1 MLSAKPNSK
10 TVILKPALTFITCT
24 LLAVTLPAKATTYRV
39 TNAKE
44 LQDAIG
50 KVKAGD
56 VIQLAAGTYK
66 DKFVI
71 KNKSGKADQP
81 IQLTGPAGSSAAVLA
96 NSGGY
101 GLYLDHAN
109 YWIIDGI
116 TINNSGKGII
126 LDTSTNNVLQNLT
139 VHDVDDEG
147 IHFRAFS
154 TDNVLK
160 NSHIYNTGKKQA
172 GFGEG
177 VYIGSANSNWCT
189 YTSCN
194 PDKSDRNKV
203 LTNSIGPNVRAE
215 GIDIKEGSSDG
226 LIQGNTF
233 DGSGISG
240 ENYADS
246 VIDVKGNNYA
256 ITGNTVN
263 NHPTSSDKNLLD
275 GFQIHQAYTGW
286 GKNNKFSSNRF
297 NLNTKGYGINV
308 QSGLIGNIVC
318 DNNSATNTTGGVANV
333 ALVHCQ

>member
-1 MLSAKPNSK
+1 MLSATSSMK
-10 TVILKPALTFITCT
+10 TSTWKSSLFISAALCGIS
-24 LLAVTLPAKATTYRV
+24 LPAMATTYQAS
-39 TNAKE
+39 TAKE
-44 LQDAIG
+44 LQDAIS
-50 KVKAGD
+50 KVKPGD

-71 KNKSGKADQP
+71 KGKNGTAGQP
-81 IQLTGPAGSSAAVLA
+81 IQLTGPAGASAAVLT

-116 TINNSGKGII
+116 TISNSGKGVV
-126 LDTSTNNVLQNLT
+126 LDTSTNNSLQNLT
-139 VHDVDDEG
+139 VHDIDDEG

-154 TDNVLK
+154 TDNILK
-160 NSHIYNTGKKQA
+160 TSHIYNTGKSQP

-194 PDKSDRNKV
+194 PDKSDRNKI
-203 LTNSIGPNVRAE
+203 LTNSIGPNVKAE
-215 GIDIKEGSSDG
+215 GIDIKEGSSNG

-240 ENYADS
+240 QNYADS

-256 ITGNTVN
+256 ITGNTVI
-263 NHPTSSDKNLLD
+263 NHPTSGDKNLLD
-275 GFQIHQAYTGW
+275 GFQVHQAYTGW
-286 GKNNKFSSNRF
+286 GKNNQFSSNRF
-297 NLNTKGYGINV
+297 NLNTSGYGINV
-308 QSGLIGNIVC
+308 QQGLTGNVVC
-318 DNNSATNTTGGVANV
+318 DNNSAINTGSGVTNI
-333 ALVHCQ
+333 ALTHCQ

>member
-1 MLSAKPNSK
+1 MGTQTSS
-10 TVILKPALTFITCT
+10 TCT
-24 LLAVTLPAKATTYRV
+24 CQVEV
-39 TNAKE
+39 GV
-44 LQDAIG
+44 IG
-50 KVKAGD
+50 QVD
-56 VIQLAAGTYK
+56 DSRFI
-66 DKFVI
+66 
-71 KNKSGKADQP
+71 
-81 IQLTGPAGSSAAVLA
+81 
-96 NSGGY
+96 
-101 GLYLDHAN
+101 
-109 YWIIDGI
+109 
-116 TINNSGKGII
+116 SGKGII
-126 LDTSTNNVLQNLT
+126 LDTSSNNVLQNLT

-203 LTNSIGPNVRAE
+203 LSNSIGPNVNAE

-256 ITGNTVN
+256 ITGN
-263 NHPTSSDKNLLD
+263 
-275 GFQIHQAYTGW
+275 
-286 GKNNKFSSNRF
+286 
-297 NLNTKGYGINV
+297 
-308 QSGLIGNIVC
+308 IVC
-318 DNNSATNTTGGVANV
+318 DNNSVTNTTGGVANV
-333 ALVHCQ
+333 ALSHCQ